1 MSSVNKVFIMGRLG
15 KDPEIRY
22 TADGKPIATFSV
34 ATSTVSKDVSGNKQE
49 HTEWH
54 RLSAFNKAAEVVSK
68 YVKKGDMIHIE
79 GSLRTKKWDDNG
91 TTRYATDI
99 VVGRLNLLGSKN
111 AGETTPPVVESTS
124 SDMPDDD
131 LPF

>member
-22 TADGKPIATFSV
+22 TADGKAIATFSV
-34 ATSTVSKDVSGNKQE
+34 ATSTVSKDASGNKQE

-54 RLSAFNKAAEVVSK
+54 RLSAFNKAAEVVAK

-91 TTRYATDI
+91 TIKYATDI

-111 AGETTPPVVESTS
+111 AGDTPPVVTMS
-124 SDMPDDD
+124 SDTPDDD

>member
-22 TADGKPIATFSV
+22 TADGKAIATFSV
-34 ATSTVSKDVSGNKQE
+34 ATSTVSKDASGNKQE

-54 RLSAFNKAAEVVSK
+54 RLSAFNKAAEVVAK

-91 TTRYATDI
+91 VTKYATDI

-111 AGETTPPVVESTS
+111 TGEAPPVVESTS
-124 SDMPDDD
+124 SGMPDDD

>member
-1 MSSVNKVFIMGRLG
+1 MSSVNKVFILGRLG

-22 TADGKPIATFSV
+22 TADGKAVATFSV
-34 ATSTVSKDVSGNKQE
+34 ATSTVSKDASGNKQE

-54 RLSAFNKAAEVVSK
+54 RLSAFNKAAEVIGK

-91 TTRYATDI
+91 VTKYATDI

-111 AGETTPPVVESTS
+111 AGDTPPVVENTS
-124 SDMPDDD
+124 SGMPDDD

>member
-22 TADGKPIATFSV
+22 TADGKAIATFSV
-34 ATSTVSKDVSGNKQE
+34 ATSTVSKDASGNKQE

-54 RLSAFNKAAEVVSK
+54 RLSAFNKAAEVIAK

-91 TTRYATDI
+91 VTKYATDI

-111 AGETTPPVVESTS
+111 AGETPPIAETVS
-124 SDMPDDD
+124 SGMPDDD

>member
-22 TADGKPIATFSV
+22 TSDGKAIATFSV
-34 ATSTVSKDVSGNKQE
+34 ATSTISKDASGNKQE

-54 RLSAFNKAAEVVSK
+54 RLSAFNKAAEVVGK

-91 TTRYATDI
+91 VTKYATDI

-111 AGETTPPVVESTS
+111 AGETPPVTETVS
-124 SDMPDDD
+124 SGMPDDD